1 MYSYCTWYNKQ
12 NSCNL
17 FTKNHTDTFCTAL
30 PRFGFVRELLSFI
43 YKTKPFLKYIW
54 TKQPRSSQNKFH
66 AKCTLYRIYMYM
78 CIFIYWKILS
88 PLSISLSLY
97 TPVSLSHDQLNIKTL
112 DLQHTSGFYMAVFVW
127 GLNSQ
132 YEKLGHS
139 LDHDRII
146 TITISWPSTA
156 VL

>member
-1 MYSYCTWYNKQ
+1 MYNITSPVCKHPY
-12 NSCNL
+12 L
-17 FTKNHTDTFCTAL
+17 E
-30 PRFGFVRELLSFI
+30 PRKMLSDVGTTLELSL
-43 YKTKPFLKYIW
+43 
-54 TKQPRSSQNKFH
+54 
-66 AKCTLYRIYMYM
+66 
-78 CIFIYWKILS
+78 
-88 PLSISLSLY
+88 LSLY

-146 TITISWPSTA
+146 TITIS
-156 VL
+156 

>member
-1 MYSYCTWYNKQ
+1 M
-12 NSCNL
+12 
-17 FTKNHTDTFCTAL
+17 
-30 PRFGFVRELLSFI
+30 
-43 YKTKPFLKYIW
+43 YKTIYLYIR
-54 TKQPRSSQNKFH
+54 P
-66 AKCTLYRIYMYM
+66 CYMYNITSPVCKHPYLEPRKM
-78 CIFIYWKILS
+78 LS
-88 PLSISLSLY
+88 DVGTTLELSLLSLSLH

-146 TITISWPSTA
+146 TITIS
-156 VL
+156 